1 MRKWRIEDS
10 EELYNI
16 TGWGTSYFG
25 INDKGHVVV
34 TPRKDGVEVD
44 LKELVDELQLRDVAA
59 PILVRFP
66 DILDNRIEKIAK
78 IRDNRKRKQFICKE
92 DYIMENCIF
101 CKIANGEIPS
111 ATLYEDEDFRVI
123 LDLGPASKGH
133 ALILPKAH
141 AANIYELPDE
151 TAGKA
156 MILAK
161 HMATRLRDGLHCD
174 GFNIVQNNGEIAG
187 QTVFH
192 FHMHLI
198 PRYEGDQVGLTWKP
212 GELTDEMKEEIL
224 AKVKA

>member
-1 MRKWRIEDS
+1 
-10 EELYNI
+10 
-16 TGWGTSYFG
+16 
-25 INDKGHVVV
+25 
-34 TPRKDGVEVD
+34 
-44 LKELVDELQLRDVAA
+44 
-59 PILVRFP
+59 
-66 DILDNRIEKIAK
+66 
-78 IRDNRKRKQFICKE
+78 
-92 DYIMENCIF
+92 MENCIF

-161 HMATRLRDGLHCD
+161 HRATKLRDGLHCD

-198 PRYEGDQVGLTWKP
+198 PRKAGDQAVPEWEHLS
-212 GELTDEMKEEIL
+212 LSDDEMKEICD
-224 AKVKA
+224 KMKM